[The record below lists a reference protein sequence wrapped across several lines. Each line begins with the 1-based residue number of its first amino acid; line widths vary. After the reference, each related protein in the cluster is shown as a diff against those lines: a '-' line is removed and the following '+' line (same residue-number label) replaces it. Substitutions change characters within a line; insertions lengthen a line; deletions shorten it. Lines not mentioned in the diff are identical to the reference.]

1 MSARKI
7 KIPCFGYIRVSSPGQ
22 TKGHGPERQRELI
35 QEFADR
41 HGFEVVRFY
50 QDAYTG
56 CEGDRPEFMDMLGT
70 MMANGTKTAIV
81 ESLDRFAR
89 EMVVQCTLLGKLAAE
104 GLTLIAANT
113 GEDVTEAMSA
123 DPMRKA
129 MIQIQGVFAELDK
142 SLLVRKLRK
151 ARDAKREKHGR
162 CEGVK
167 PYGSLPGERETAER
181 IVKLRRKPAKGARLS
196 YASIA
201 DTLNGEGV
209 PTRHGGPWRASAVQ
223 NIAKRPLP
231 ALVK

>member
-7 KIPCFGYIRVSSPGQ
+7 KVPCFGYVRVSSPGQ
-22 TKGHGPERQRELI
+22 TKGHGPERQRQLI

-41 HGFEVVRFY
+41 HGFEVVAFY
-50 QDAYTG
+50 EDAYTG
-56 CEGDRPEFMDMLGT
+56 TEGDRPQFMDMLGS
-70 MMANGTKTAIV
+70 MMANGTKTVIV

-89 EMVVQCTLLGKLAAE
+89 DMLVQCTLLAKLAAE

-113 GEDVTEAMSA
+113 GDNVTAA
-123 DPMRKA
+123 LNDDPMRKA

-151 ARDAKREKHGR
+151 ARDAKRKRHGR

-167 PYGSLPGERETAER
+167 PYGFLPDERETAER
-181 IVKLRRKPAKGARLS
+181 ILKLRRRQVKGERLS
-196 YASIA
+196 YAAIA
-201 DTLNGEGV
+201 ALLNDEEV
-209 PTRHGGPWRASAVQ
+209 PTRHGGPWHASAVQ

-231 ALVK
+231 AVGE